1 MANGSPRSP
10 ALGPKRMRRQC
21 PLTAGETACID
32 LCMATKTLSVDEGAY
47 RILARA
53 RKDAKESFSQVIKRA
68 SWDTGKPRCGG
79 LLSRTRGL
87 PFMPE
92 AALDTLDDAQRKDL
106 PPESKWTH

>member
-1 MANGSPRSP
+1 M
-10 ALGPKRMRRQC
+10 C
-21 PLTAGETACID
+21 VD

-53 RKDAKESFSQVIKRA
+53 RRDAKESFSQVIKRA
-68 SWDTGKPRCGG
+68 SWDRGKPRCGG

-87 PFMPE
+87 PVMPE
-92 AALDTLDDAQRKDL
+92 AALDSLDDAQRKDL